1 MVLRQTHF
9 HPAEGQRKPCEDGGV
24 QAYQGDTRRIT
35 RRSYSFEP
43 ALQQEAIAVN

>member
-1 MVLRQTHF
+1 MVLGKTHF

-35 RRSYSFEP
+35 RRSYSYKP
-43 ALQQEAIAVN
+43 ALQQEAIAVK